1 MSSSSGT
8 GTARNTSIA
17 AFDPTSTDYQAGF
30 AAGQSAQ
37 STVASSTSAS
47 NATGPSPGLTLAQ
60 DSKTGLIVTGVVSG
74 VLILFLAYY
83 YFFRTSDSGISFVSR
98 STSFITYSVII
109 LLLAFGS
116 WFIYQGVMGDKA
128 VSGNL
133 ARTPIDS
140 STAAVIP
147 GSAAPAQSGINGGN
161 YGMQWWMYIKDWDTK
176 FGIKKTVIKR
186 GGVGSYNPYVYLG
199 ETDNSLVVQI
209 DQHATTGTSTA
220 APAASQTCSLPNVP
234 LQTWFAVSLSVSGRN
249 VDLYLNGTLLRSCLL
264 PGVPM
269 TPTGSV
275 NVMSDGGFSGNVV
288 DLFHYSRALTPADA
302 SAFFAA
308 GTAGTSYTP
317 NALPSKSFFGYSV
330 NFNITDSNG
339 KLIKQFGV

>member
-1 MSSSSGT
+1 
-8 GTARNTSIA
+8 
-17 AFDPTSTDYQAGF
+17 
-30 AAGQSAQ
+30 
-37 STVASSTSAS
+37 
-47 NATGPSPGLTLAQ
+47 
-60 DSKTGLIVTGVVSG
+60 VTGVVSG

-83 YFFRTSDSGISFVSR
+83 YFFRSNDGSVSFVSR
-98 STSFITYSVII
+98 FTSFITYSVII
-109 LLLAFGS
+109 LLLSFGS

-140 STAAVIP
+140 STASVIP

-186 GGVGSYNPYVYLG
+186 GAVGAYNPYVYLG

-209 DQHATTGTSTA
+209 DQRAITGTSTA
-220 APAASQTCSLPNVP
+220 ASASTQTCSIPNVP

-275 NVMSDGGFSGNVV
+275 NVMSDGGFSGNVI
-288 DLFHYSRALTPADA
+288 DLFHYSRSLTPADA
-302 SAFFAA
+302 SAFYAA
-308 GTAGTSYTP
+308 GTSGTSYTP
-317 NALPSKSFFGYSV
+317 NSLPSRSFFGYSV
-330 NFNITDSNG
+330 NFNVTDSNG
-339 KLIKQFGV
+339 RLVKQFGV